1 MSTAQQSIVASFDRI
16 LSRLDHF
23 ESRLDAILEST
34 LLSISSHSSS
44 PSTSQQQQPNS
55 HQGAKKKR
63 NQRTRQ
69 QYKKKAQSQAQRVTT
84 VQEMEQS
91 YGQEVEHLNVHIGVK

>member
-55 HQGAKKKR
+55 LAKKKR

-91 YGQEVEHLNVHIGVK
+91 YGQEVEHLNVQIGVK